1 MHLHGVYIV
10 YDYMYMYMYIYIHLL
25 CQSLQTHVQCLKAMV
40 VDFVYCLQTHFL
52 NNCDSQL
59 EQGVICIVSVVGTE
73 KSNACLIN

>member
-10 YDYMYMYMYIYIHLL
+10 YDYMYMYIYIYIYCVNL
-25 CQSLQTHVQCLKAMV
+25 CRHMC
-40 VDFVYCLQTHFL
+40 CLQTHFL